1 MSVPSRGESEEA
13 GPSGVGAGDGTVR
26 GQAAETRNEDGGGVQ
41 EPQMSPSQQW
51 SELDVAVVLCGINEE
66 TELGKAESTGGKV
79 ESPLAMEME

>member
-1 MSVPSRGESEEA
+1 MKR
-13 GPSGVGAGDGTVR
+13 
-26 GQAAETRNEDGGGVQ
+26 QALQELVQVMEQLEGRTAETRNEDGGGVQ